1 MKKVIITVFLSL
13 TLIFR
18 ASADEGMWLPL
29 LLGQQVYNDMVKKGL
44 KLSKEQLYSV
54 NKASIKD
61 AIVIF
66 GNGCT
71 GEIVSNKGLLFTNHH
86 CGYGAIAT
94 ASSVEN
100 NYLKNGFYAKNNGE
114 EIPTNLSV
122 QFLVRIEDVTRE
134 VEDSLKNL
142 SGAER
147 AARQAAILTHINS
160 RMTDLSKNQETRVSP
175 LFKGNQFLAFVYQ
188 RYNDVRLV
196 GTPPESVGKFGGDT
210 DNWEWPRH
218 TGDFSVFRVYA
229 APDGRPA
236 AFNATNVPLTPKY
249 HLPIS
254 LKGVKEN
261 DFAMIWGY
269 PGSTNRYESSY
280 GVQLA
285 SEVNNP
291 TLVKLRD
298 MRLKYMFEQMK
309 NDPAVKLQLASDYA
323 SIANYWKF
331 YQGET
336 EQLLKYDI
344 LGKKRKEEEAFIK
357 WAQSRPEYQPLFT
370 DLEQN
375 YEAWRPYALHFV
387 YMNEGILGSPLL
399 TFAASLQQLEATLS
413 RSGAE
418 RADVLKAV
426 ESATAARQNFLKKY
440 NRPSDKNIVT
450 SVLQMYFEDVPKD
463 QQPTAL
469 YEAIRSEY
477 GALDKAGTYQRYVD
491 QVYANTM
498 ILNDSKW
505 NDFVRNPDAAAL
517 RQDLAYSLAT
527 TFLRNF
533 QGTYLPRYQQFIAR
547 NNEWG
552 RLYLKGV
559 REMNPTKVMYPDAT
573 FTMRVSYG
581 KVNDYTPRDGVTY
594 HNITTMQGVLQKYK
608 PGDYEFDLPE
618 QLVKLGQARDYGR
631 YKDARTGE
639 LVVNFI
645 TSNDIT
651 GGNSGSPVING
662 NGELIGLAFDGN
674 YEALSHKLAFDKDLN
689 RTINVDI
696 RYVLWLIDKVGNGE
710 HIMKELTIR
719 K

>member
-1 MKKVIITVFLSL
+1 MKKVTITFLLSI
-13 TLIFR
+13 TLVFR
-18 ASADEGMWLPL
+18 AAADEGMWLPL

-44 KLSKEQLYSV
+44 KLSKEQLYSI

-61 AIVIF
+61 AVIIF

-71 GEIVSNKGLLFTNHH
+71 GEIVSSKGLIFTNHH
-86 CGYGAIAT
+86 CGYGAIAS
-94 ASSVEN
+94 ASSVEH
-100 NYLKNGFYAKNNGE
+100 NYLRDGFYAKSNSE
-114 EIPTNLSV
+114 EIPTNLTV
-122 QFLVRIEDVTRE
+122 QFLVRIEDVTKE
-134 VEDSLKNL
+134 VNDSLMGL
-142 SGAER
+142 SGAAR
-147 AARQAAILTHINS
+147 ASKQAAVMSHINS
-160 RMTDLSKNQETRVSP
+160 RMSDLSKNLETRISP

-229 APDGRPA
+229 TPDGKPA
-236 AFNATNVPLTPKY
+236 PYATTNVPLKPKY

-261 DFAMIWGY
+261 DFAMIFGY
-269 PGSTNRYESSY
+269 PGGTNRYESSY

-285 SEVNNP
+285 TEVNNP

-309 NDPAVKLQLASDYA
+309 NDPAIKLQLASDYA

-331 YQGET
+331 FKGET
-336 EQLLKYDI
+336 EQLLKYDVY
-344 LGKKRKEEEAFIK
+344 GQKKKEEEAFIK
-357 WAQSRPEYQPLFT
+357 WAQSKPEYKEIFA
-370 DLEQN
+370 DLEQT
-375 YEAWRPYALHFV
+375 YSAWSPYALHRV
-387 YMNEGILGSPLL
+387 YINEGILGSPLL
-399 TFAASLQQLEATLS
+399 SFAASLQQLEATM
-413 RSGAE
+413 AQANT
-418 RADVLKAV
+418 ADVQKAL
-426 ESATAARQNFLKKY
+426 EAATNARQNFLKGHNK
-440 NRPSDKNIVT
+440 PSDKNIVT
-450 SVLQMYFEDVPKD
+450 SVLQMYYNDVPKD
-463 QQPTAL
+463 QQPTVL
-469 YEAIRSEY
+469 YGAIGNEY
-477 GALDKAGTYQRYVD
+477 GALDKASTYERYVD
-491 QVYANTM
+491 QVFNSTI
-498 ILNDSKW
+498 ILNDAKW
-505 NDFVRNPDAAAL
+505 NQFVKNPDVTTL
-517 RQDLAYSLAT
+517 RQDLAYSLSSA
-527 TFLRNF
+527 FIRNY
-533 QGTYLPRYQQFIAR
+533 QSKYLPLYQQFVSK

-559 REMNPTKVMYPDAT
+559 REMNPGKALYPDAT

-581 KVNDYTPRDGVTY
+581 KVDDYQPRDAVTY
-594 HNITTMQGVLQKYK
+594 QNHTTMQGVLQKYK

-618 QLVKLGQARDYGR
+618 ELVKLARAKEYGP
-631 YKDARTGE
+631 YKDPRTGD

-674 YEALSHKLAFDKDLN
+674 YEALSHKIAFDKDLN

-696 RYVLWLIDKVGNGE
+696 RYVLWLIDQLGGAD
-710 HIMKELTIR
+710 HIIKELTIR